1 MATAGLSS
9 DEMVRDRSSNQRRPR
24 SLAAAARRRSPPPLA
39 AARRRRRRRISR
51 RRTAP
56 AHRPLLATLQ
66 VREAQIRLYH
76 NRQRAQLKDH
86 LRAMTGRGSTKV
98 GTDQLM
104 LAAQLAKLPLP
115 EQVRRRRADPRSLP
129 SAPLSVPARL
139 TFPHLP
145 SPSDALRLAVR

>member
-1 MATAGLSS
+1 MWTI
-9 DEMVRDRSSNQRRPR
+9 D
-24 SLAAAARRRSPPPLA
+24 
-39 AARRRRRRRISR
+39 R

-56 AHRPLLATLQ
+56 AHRPLLCVQ

-115 EQVRRRRADPRSLP
+115 EQVR
-129 SAPLSVPARL
+129 
-139 TFPHLP
+139 
-145 SPSDALRLAVR
+145 

>member
-1 MATAGLSS
+1 M
-9 DEMVRDRSSNQRRPR
+9 
-24 SLAAAARRRSPPPLA
+24 
-39 AARRRRRRRISR
+39 
-51 RRTAP
+51 
-56 AHRPLLATLQ
+56 Q

-115 EQVRRRRADPRSLP
+115 EQVR
-129 SAPLSVPARL
+129 
-139 TFPHLP
+139 
-145 SPSDALRLAVR
+145 